1 MFGPPLRR
9 WVVLVLLGVV
19 LFVNPVWL
27 LPQEGEPR
35 YTYERVRLVP
45 ADDDIEYQRDVD
57 WFVGGHH
64 NDLRA
69 VGCEGFV
76 ESTGSRRLCAF
87 EQSVADDGPV
97 TVHGDLYAA
106 SSGGPQFVDLRTGYY
121 RRVVHENG
129 SKVTLDLQPVDAET
143 VLAAVASNRTGI
155 SPERLSDDLA
165 TRALATG
172 EPVVT
177 RRAPESVRA
186 GEVFRYEGAYYTVV
200 LTDRG
205 VVDWPILSAGVRAFL
220 QLVGVLLSFLG
231 IVLLLG
237 AWLDAR

>member
-1 MFGPPLRR
+1 MFGPRLRR
-9 WVVLVLLGVV
+9 WVVLLLLGAT
-19 LFVNPVWL
+19 LFANPVWL
-27 LPQEGEPR
+27 FPDEGESR
-35 YTYERVRLVP
+35 YTYERVQVAP
-45 ADDDIEYQRDVD
+45 TDDEITYQRDVE
-57 WFVGGHH
+57 WIVGGHH

-97 TVHGDLYAA
+97 VV
-106 SSGGPQFVDLRTGYY
+106 SGVYVDRSTLPRYVDLHAGYY
-121 RRVVHENG
+121 RRVVREND
-129 SKVTLDLQPVDAET
+129 SKVTLDLQPVSAEA
-143 VLAAVASNRTGI
+143 VLRNVSTDRTDVPVAALKEDPG
-155 SPERLSDDLA
+155 

-177 RRAPESVRA
+177 RQSPETVRA

-200 LTDRG
+200 LADRG
-205 VVDWPILSAGVRAFL
+205 VVDRPLLSDGFRAFL
-220 QLVGVLLSFLG
+220 QLVGVLVSFVG
-231 IVLLLG
+231 VFLLLG